1 MESYRHCH
9 RNSHRQ
15 ERTWLVVAAFFSH
28 TCKDI
33 SWLNQSSKHIAL
45 VYKTFVFAVK
55 PKWHFYKCDRM
66 TGYVLFRIIHIA
78 YFTVGMYVSWFVLR
92 ESLLEK
98 NRFSWIPGRLDV
110 SLSKL
115 VPVQGL
121 EELVLSD
128 MRLWSI
134 HIAKSS
140 QGVLF
145 QELERANQG

>member
-1 MESYRHCH
+1 
-9 RNSHRQ
+9 
-15 ERTWLVVAAFFSH
+15 
-28 TCKDI
+28 
-33 SWLNQSSKHIAL
+33 
-45 VYKTFVFAVK
+45 
-55 PKWHFYKCDRM
+55 M

-78 YFTVGMYVSWFVLR
+78 YFTVRMYVSSFVLR

-128 MRLWSI
+128 MRPWSI
-134 HIAKSS
+134 HVANPS